1 MLPSMTISSTASD
14 ASNRNANAVSRLPQI
29 KAMIPTTVVEPTR
42 GMPSINQRPFA
53 PSRINPVPIALI
65 PIVIGP
71 TAKHTPHQIKS
82 RP

>member
-1 MLPSMTISSTASD
+1 
-14 ASNRNANAVSRLPQI
+14 
-29 KAMIPTTVVEPTR
+29 
-42 GMPSINQRPFA
+42 
-53 PSRINPVPIALI
+53 VPIALI